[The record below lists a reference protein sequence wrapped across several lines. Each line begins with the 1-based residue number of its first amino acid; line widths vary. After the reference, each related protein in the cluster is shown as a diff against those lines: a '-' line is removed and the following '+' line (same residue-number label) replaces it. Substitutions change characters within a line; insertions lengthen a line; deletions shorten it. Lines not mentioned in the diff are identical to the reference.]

1 MNTYGAAFDEALDGE
16 RIRKQRDR
24 VRDWMLGHGEWR
36 TLAEIREALR
46 FADSSISAQLRHLRK
61 PRFGSYRVEKR
72 RRDGSGT
79 WEYRVS
85 PAEKLFAL
93 IDPRPASAEQ
103 APF

>member
-1 MNTYGAAFDEALDGE
+1 MNTHGAAFDEALDCARLE
-16 RIRKQRDR
+16 KQRDR
-24 VRDWMLGHGEWR
+24 VRDWMLEHGEWR

-72 RRDGSGT
+72 RRGGGT

-85 PAEKLFAL
+85 PAEQLFAL
-93 IDPRPASAEQ
+93 NDRRPASAEQ